1 MNISPKAAT
10 PTATAEDTYRVED
23 YVLYRDPEK
32 FWTGQAGHTTV
43 CQVTAIVRF
52 SSGER
57 RYALSRLDGQGVI
70 GQARARYMRLL
81 PPADVMH
88 DIDTAPLTAGTGVA
102 DMTSAAVAW
111 LAARTTTAS
120 ERPELPRD

>member
-1 MNISPKAAT
+1 MNVNPKAVT
-10 PTATAEDTYRVED
+10 TTVTTEYTYRVED

-32 FWTGQAGHTTV
+32 FWTGQAGHTAV
-43 CQVTAIVRF
+43 CRVTAIVRF

-57 RYALSRLDGQGVI
+57 RYALNRLDGRGVI

-102 DMTSAAVAW
+102 DMPAGAVAW
-111 LAARTTTAS
+111 LASAMAS
-120 ERPELPRD
+120 GNPELPRD